1 MENLNKIS
9 HIFYI
14 GEDCKEEM
22 TIMEVAKIIGE
33 ITFLNAISTKQR
45 KINVD
50 SDYFIQ
56 IVYKR
61 GA

>member
-33 ITFLNAISTKQR
+33 KVFINAISTK
-45 KINVD
+45 
-50 SDYFIQ
+50 
-56 IVYKR
+56 
-61 GA
+61 